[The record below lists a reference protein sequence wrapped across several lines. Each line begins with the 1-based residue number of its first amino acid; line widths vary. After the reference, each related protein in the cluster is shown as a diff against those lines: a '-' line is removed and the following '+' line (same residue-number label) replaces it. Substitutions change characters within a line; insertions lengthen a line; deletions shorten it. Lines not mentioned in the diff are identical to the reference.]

1 MLDPKARI
9 KELTDLINK
18 YNYEYYV
25 KNESTVSDAEF
36 DSLMNELRE
45 LERLHPDL
53 QDRFSPTM
61 RVGGTVSSEFKKITH
76 QRMMLSLGNAF
87 SDDDLRD
94 FDRKIKEV
102 TGLYKVPYMI
112 EVKIDGLAMSLVYE
126 NGELQYAAT
135 RGDGN
140 VGEDVTM
147 NVITI
152 PSIPLKI
159 KDKRPIE
166 VRGEVYMSKAV
177 LEELNKERLKN
188 NEPLLSNAR
197 NAAAGSIRQLDSKI
211 AAKRKLNAYWYY
223 FVNAAECGFSTHSE
237 SLDYLKEL
245 SFRVNEERRKVLGI
259 EEVIKYVEEYTA
271 KRSQLDYDIDGLVL
285 KVDELSL
292 YEEIG
297 YTMKTPKWSIAYKFP
312 PEEVITKLQDIFLTV
327 GRTGRVVPN
336 AVLEPIRVAGSIIS
350 RATLN
355 NEDFVK
361 NLDIRIGDYVRIH
374 KAGDVIPEVS
384 GVVKERRPAGTK
396 PYSFSDDCPYCH
408 HPLVRKDAIHYCVN
422 EECPSRNI
430 NKFVFFV
437 SSGGMDIDGLGAS
450 IIEDFFSNGLLR
462 NLSDIY
468 SLKDRKREILRIEG
482 IQTKTF
488 NNLVKNIEDSKK
500 NDGYMLL
507 SALGIPNV
515 GKKTAQTLMKDFGS
529 IDNIINA
536 SYDALIQARDVG
548 VLTAESIISYFSN
561 QANLS
566 DYQKIKEHGV
576 NTLCYNITTDRDTFF
591 SGKKFVLTGSL
602 ECGGRSEMT
611 KRIESLGGISSGSV
625 SKMTDFVIAGESA
638 GSKLDKARELGIR
651 VIYEEELLE
660 LLKASEESK

>member
-1 MLDPKARI
+1 MMDPKQRI
-9 KELTDLINK
+9 KELTELINK

-25 KNESTVSDAEF
+25 NNESSITDAEF
-36 DSLMNELRE
+36 DSLMNELKN
-45 LERLHPDL
+45 LEKLHPEY
-53 QDRFSPTM
+53 QDRYSPTM
-61 RVGGTVSSEFKKITH
+61 RVGGTISSEFKKITH
-76 QRMMLSLGNAF
+76 QRMMLSLANAF
-87 SDDDLRD
+87 SEEDLRD
-94 FDRKIKEV
+94 FDRKIRET
-102 TGLYKVPYMI
+102 TGLYKVPYMV
-112 EVKIDGLAMSLVYE
+112 EVKIDGLAMTLVYD

-152 PSIPLKI
+152 PTIPLKI
-159 KDKRPIE
+159 KDKRSIE

-177 LEELNKERLKN
+177 LTELNREREKT

-197 NAAAGSIRQLDSKI
+197 NAAAGSIRQLDSAV
-211 AAKRKLNAYWYY
+211 AAKRKLSAYWYY
-223 FVNAAECGFSTHSE
+223 FVNAAECGFSTHSD
-237 SLDYLKEL
+237 SLNYLKEL
-245 SFRVNEERRKVLGI
+245 GFKVNEERRKVLGI
-259 EEVIKYVEEYTA
+259 DEVIKYVAEYTE
-271 KRSQLDYDIDGLVL
+271 KRSKLDYDIDGLVL

-297 YTMKTPKWSIAYKFP
+297 YTMKTPKWSVAYKFP

-336 AVLEPIRVAGSIIS
+336 AVLEPVRVAGSVIS

-396 PYSFSDDCPYCH
+396 PYSFSEDCPYCH
-408 HPLVRKDAIHYCVN
+408 QPLVRKDAIHYCVN
-422 EECPSRNI
+422 DNCPSRNI

-450 IIEDFFSNGLLR
+450 IIEDLFNNGLLR

-468 SLKDRKREILRIEG
+468 SLKDRKNELLRIEG
-482 IQTKTF
+482 IYTKTF
-488 NNLVKNIEDSKK
+488 NNLVQNIEISKK

-507 SALGIPNV
+507 AALGIPNV

-536 SYDALIQARDVG
+536 SYDSLIQAKDVG

-561 QANLS
+561 EANFV

-576 NTLCYNITTDRDTFF
+576 NTLCYNIASGRDTFF

-602 ECGGRSEMT
+602 ECGSRSEIN
-611 KRIESLGGISSGSV
+611 KRIEELGGISSGSV
-625 SKMTDFVIAGESA
+625 SKLTDFVIAGTNA
-638 GSKLDKARELGIR
+638 GSKLDKAQELGVR
-651 VIYEEELLE
+651 VIYEEELLG
-660 LLKASEESK
+660 LLNSSEEN